1 MRLRADSSSRMRI
14 EHERRLGVFEN
25 LNSELPTDRRKVPQ
39 KDV

>member
-1 MRLRADSSSRMRI
+1 MGLGADSTNRMRI

-25 LNSELPTDRRKVPQ
+25 LNSELPTDRRQVPQ